1 MSVTRACSSH
11 HHASR
16 VARGPG
22 GRRQPAANDA
32 TLPLHVNNRYGRAK
46 HRLEEDEAQVLRPRI
61 LNVEA
66 RELVSPLSSRRAIL
80 DESGY
85 PFGRWIKSYRDWLRK
100 LGQLHLQ

>member
-11 HHASR
+11 HRASR
-16 VARGPG
+16 FARGPAADHL
-22 GRRQPAANDA
+22 PAAANDV
-32 TLPLHVNNRYGRAK
+32 TLPLHVNNRYGRVK

-80 DESGY
+80 D
-85 PFGRWIKSYRDWLRK
+85 D
-100 LGQLHLQ
+100 

>member
-1 MSVTRACSSH
+1 MARSVFLFGRHVRHAASALIRSH
-11 HHASR
+11 
-16 VARGPG
+16 
-22 GRRQPAANDA
+22 PAANDA
-32 TLPLHVNNRYGRAK
+32 TLPLHRGRVK
-46 HRLEEDEAQVLRPRI
+46 HRLEKDEAQVLRPRI

>member
-11 HHASR
+11 HRASR
-16 VARGPG
+16 VRRVARVAADHLPA
-22 GRRQPAANDA
+22 AANDA
-32 TLPLHVNNRYGRAK
+32 TLPLHVNNRYGRVK

-80 DESGY
+80 D
-85 PFGRWIKSYRDWLRK
+85 D
-100 LGQLHLQ
+100 